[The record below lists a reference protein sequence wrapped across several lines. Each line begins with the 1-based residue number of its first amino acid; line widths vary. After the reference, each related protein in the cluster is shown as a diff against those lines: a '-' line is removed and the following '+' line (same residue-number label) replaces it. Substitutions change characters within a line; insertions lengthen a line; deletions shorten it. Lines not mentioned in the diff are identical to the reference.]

1 MLAPTVDPPSAAYR
15 ADIEAW
21 RARRVA
27 KLRAEDGWLSV
38 VGLFW
43 LEEGENTIGSAPG
56 SRVRLPAPASPARLG
71 SIDLVDGRAAL
82 RPAAGSDLTA
92 DGEPVAGPL
101 VLSTDAD
108 DQTTML
114 RRGSLLFYLIRRGDK
129 IGVRVKDSQSEAR
142 RNFRGLD
149 YFPIDPGWRIEARF
163 EPYDPPRSISVPN
176 VLGQDN
182 DEKSPGAIV
191 FEHGGKTYRLDPV
204 LEPGETD
211 YFVIFGDRTNGKT
224 TYGAGRFLY
233 VAPPVGREDRDRF
246 QQGLQPAV
254 RLHRVRHLSPPAAA
268 EQAADPGRG
277 GRRGIRALESRGA
290 VTPVTSLDPVDDRAS
305 PVIGQRSASSS
316 SFSIRAV
323 APQITCSP

>member
-1 MLAPTVDPPSAAYR
+1 
-15 ADIEAW
+15 
-21 RARRVA
+21 
-27 KLRAEDGWLSV
+27 
-38 VGLFW
+38 
-43 LEEGENTIGSAPG
+43 
-56 SRVRLPAPASPARLG
+56 
-71 SIDLVDGRAAL
+71 
-82 RPAAGSDLTA
+82 
-92 DGEPVAGPL
+92 
-101 VLSTDAD
+101 
-108 DQTTML
+108 ML

-233 VAPPVGREDRDRF
+233 VAPPVGGKTVIDFNKAYNPPCVFTDFATCPLPPPQNKLPIPVEA
-246 QQGLQPAV
+246 GEEEYA
-254 RLHRVRHLSPPAAA
+254 HSSPAA
-268 EQAADPGRG
+268 P
-277 GRRGIRALESRGA
+277 
-290 VTPVTSLDPVDDRAS
+290 
-305 PVIGQRSASSS
+305 
-316 SFSIRAV
+316 
-323 APQITCSP
+323 